1 MSHTDIILIAALV
14 LLVVLVGSTFFG
26 KKARKFKITVADTIY
41 EVTRNRWD
49 ALEDEKDLR
58 CYHKADGKKIWFSS
72 HFTITKEE
80 L

>member
-1 MSHTDIILIAALV
+1 MSHTEIILIAALV
-14 LLVVLVGSTFFG
+14 LLVVLVTSTFFG

>member
-1 MSHTDIILIAALV
+1 MSHTTIILIAALV
-14 LLVVLVGSTFFG
+14 LLVVLVASTFFG

>member
-1 MSHTDIILIAALV
+1 MSHTTIILIAALV
-14 LLVVLVGSTFFG
+14 LLVVLVASTFFG

-49 ALEDEKDLR
+49 TLEDEKDLR